1 MEQPKVSLLKTLRL
15 LAGISDEKLAKLSGF
30 LHPVRIDNDQIL
42 FEEGSLGNS
51 LYFIASG
58 RVLISKKVA
67 GGEFKDLAILGPG
80 DCLGEMAVLETMP
93 RSARASGYGQVEL
106 FELRREDLDRW
117 LRENPELAIGFFA
130 HLVKMLS
137 HRLRRTSDEL
147 ALMYDLSSVLLE
159 PSATNKELLAR
170 VLRSVLPHL
179 EGHWNACAFLYNV
192 YNEEMDLVVIEGD
205 FDFTQIPA
213 PKDGRP
219 GWIEAS
225 TFFAPLPGQKRL
237 GGYLLFRAYESFTD
251 EERGEIGRT
260 LTAVARLV
268 QTAVENVDHRTEE
281 QLRARLKSQSRG

>member
-1 MEQPKVSLLKTLRL
+1 MEPPKLETLKSLRL
-15 LAGISDEKLAKLSGF
+15 LAGISDEKLQALSGY
-30 LHPVRIDNDQIL
+30 LRPTVLANDQVL
-42 FEEGSLGNS
+42 FEEGSLGES
-51 LYFIASG
+51 LYFVATG

-80 DCLGEMAVLETMP
+80 DCLGEMALLETMP
-93 RSARASGYGQVEL
+93 RSARASGYGTVEL
-106 FELRREDLDRW
+106 FELRRDDLQQW
-117 LRENPELAIGFFA
+117 LKQNPELALGFFA

-159 PSATNKELLAR
+159 PAATNKEMLER
-170 VLRSVLPHL
+170 VLKSVLPHL
-179 EGHWNACAFLYNV
+179 EGHWNAAAFLYNV
-192 YNEEMDLVVIEGD
+192 YNDETELVVSHGD

-237 GGYLLFRAYESFTD
+237 AGYLLFRAYESFTD
-251 EERGEIGRT
+251 DERGEMGRT

-268 QTAVENVDHRTEE
+268 ETAVENINHKTEE
-281 QLRARLKSQSRG
+281 QLRARLKNQSHG